1 MTTVRRAASA
11 SGGDQMPVYPARCT
25 LGVERC
31 LVAGESVAQAQAEM
45 EGLLGAA
52 READPRFR
60 GGLRTVVA
68 REPLEQAADEPVIAA
83 VATAA
88 AAVLGRPPVLRGD
101 IGWADSG
108 LLVEAGIPVATF
120 GPVGHGEHTAD
131 EWVDL
136 ASVATTAQVLERT
149 ARDFCA

>member
-1 MTTVRRAASA
+1 M
-11 SGGDQMPVYPARCT
+11 
-25 LGVERC
+25 
-31 LVAGESVAQAQAEM
+31 AQAQAEM
-45 EGLLGAA
+45 EGLLAAA

-60 GGLRTVVA
+60 GELRTVVA
-68 REPLEQAADEPVIAA
+68 RGPLEQSEGEPVIAA
-83 VATAA
+83 VAAA
-88 AAVLGRPPVLRGD
+88 TAAVLGRAPVVRGD

-136 ASVATTAQVLERT
+136 ASVATTARVLEHT
-149 ARDFCA
+149 TLSFCA